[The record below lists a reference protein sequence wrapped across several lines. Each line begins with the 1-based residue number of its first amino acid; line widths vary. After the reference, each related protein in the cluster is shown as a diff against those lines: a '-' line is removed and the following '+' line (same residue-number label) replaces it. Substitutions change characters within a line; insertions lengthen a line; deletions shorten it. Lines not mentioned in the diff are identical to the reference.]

1 MNLRAKQLGVGIV
14 SIVTMNQNEN
24 PPVFNHLLPWC
35 KQVAKPKKLLALP
48 TSIFHHGTMPGPGST
63 NFQVTSDGQWERPE
77 VRTKTRKLLDVE

>member
-48 TSIFHHGTMPGPGST
+48 TSIFHHDTMPGPGST
-63 NFQVTSDGQWERPE
+63 NMGIFSLSSDI
-77 VRTKTRKLLDVE
+77 